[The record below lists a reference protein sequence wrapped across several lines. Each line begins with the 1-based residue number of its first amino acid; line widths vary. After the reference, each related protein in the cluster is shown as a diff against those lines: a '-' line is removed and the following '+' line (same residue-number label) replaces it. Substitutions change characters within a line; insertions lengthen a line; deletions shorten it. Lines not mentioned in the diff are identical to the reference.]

1 MRQALLVLPLL
12 CSPALADGIK
22 YKSNYKSAKAESVA
36 TGKPLVIIF
45 GTDAKGK
52 GC

>member
-12 CSPALADGIK
+12 CSMALAEGIK
-22 YKSNYKSAKAESVA
+22 YKSDYKSAKAESLA

-45 GTDAKGK
+45 GTNAKGG